1 MRRRQ
6 FLAAGTALPA
16 VLLAGCAHPPAVLDM
31 NDATDEDIA
40 DEGSTLARPDSEE
53 YDIVTRAREN
63 GTATRRGRHDLF
75 GHVDTVRVNETFY
88 AVSETRLKRS
98 EVTVYEVLV
107 DVDPEETTAT
117 VGEIA
122 YADLPAVDR
131 ERLDTVITERTPD
144 GGDRYDVGVSY
155 GTAEELGGE
164 SVFVPERQYDILVHE
179 GRRYRIVVDS
189 RTAAEA
195 TYRYDV
201 TEVAPDIETFA
212 DQVRDRYLFELTG
225 LSEAERAVVEEAIDE
240 TYYEDD
246 EPFRSVADRLR
257 EHEGVEVTDGY
268 GRWLVEYEG
277 EEYVTYAEW

>member
-6 FLAAGTALPA
+6 FLATGTALLA
-16 VLLAGCAHPPAVLDM
+16 VPLAGCGHPPAVLDM
-31 NDATDEDIA
+31 DDATDEDIA

-53 YDIVTRAREN
+53 YDIVTSASEN
-63 GTATRRGRHDLF
+63 GTTTRRGWRDLF
-75 GHVDTVRVNETFY
+75 DRIDTVRVNETFY
-88 AVSETRLKRS
+88 EVSGTRLESS

-107 DVDPEETTAT
+107 DVDPESTTAT

-131 ERLDTVITERTPD
+131 ERLKSVITERSPD
-144 GGDRYDVGVSY
+144 GGDRYDVGVGY
-155 GTAEELGGE
+155 GTVEELGGE
-164 SVFVPERQYDILVHE
+164 SVFVPERQYDVVVYE
-179 GRRYRIVVDS
+179 GRRYRIAVDS

-195 TYRYDV
+195 TYRYEV
-201 TEVAPDIETFA
+201 TEVAPDVETFA
-212 DQVRDRYLFELTG
+212 DQVRDRYLFALTG

-246 EPFRSVADRLR
+246 EPFRAVVDRLR
-257 EHEGVEVTDGY
+257 EHGGFEVTDGY